1 MGTIAISG
9 CATGIGAATRK
20 RFEADG
26 HRVIGID
33 LRDVEVVADLST
45 PEGRGRA
52 IDETLQACGGRLDGT
67 VLCAGLG
74 GHIGEN
80 ATVASVN
87 YFGVAD
93 LLDGLFPALQRGEEP
108 SAVVMC
114 SNSAQLVPNAIDT
127 PLVQAMLARDEP
139 ESRRVA
145 EEECSGQLVYM
156 LSKNAVGTDVRR
168 RALAWGDAGVRINA
182 LAPGPIETPLLQGG
196 LDTPGIGD
204 AIREFKVPVGRWG
217 RPEEIA
223 EVVAFLMGPHG
234 GFVHGSIWYVDGGAD
249 ALTRSDRF

>member
-93 LLDGLFPALQRGEEP
+93 LLDGLFPALQRGEEA

>member
-1 MGTIAISG
+1 MATIAISG
-9 CATGIGAATRK
+9 CATGIGAATRR

-33 LRDVEVVADLST
+33 LRDVEVAADLST

-52 IDETLQACGGRLDGT
+52 IDETLQASGGRLDGA

-74 GHIGEN
+74 GHIDNN
-80 ATVASVN
+80 AMVASVN

-93 LLDGLFPALQRGEEP
+93 LLDGFFPALQRGEEP

-114 SNSAQLVPNAIDT
+114 SNSAQLVPDAIDT

-139 ESRRVA
+139 ETRRVA
-145 EEECSGQLVYM
+145 DEECTGQLVYM

-168 RALAWGDAGVRINA
+168 RAQAWGDAGVRINA